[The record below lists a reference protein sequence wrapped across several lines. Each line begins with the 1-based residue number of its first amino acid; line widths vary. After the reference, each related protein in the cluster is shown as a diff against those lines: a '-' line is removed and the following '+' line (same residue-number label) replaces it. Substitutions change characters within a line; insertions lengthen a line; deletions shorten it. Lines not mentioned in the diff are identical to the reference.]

1 MKCCITIWSTINY
14 EERVIKMNKKDL
26 IAREILGWKA
36 RSKNSWYDVE
46 KEVFVHE
53 SYFIPE
59 KYIDQAM
66 LIVNKLDMWGV
77 TYSTNGVSEVQFD
90 DVTGT
95 GDTLAE
101 AITNAA
107 YFLIQKY
114 TMIESKYYN

>member
-1 MKCCITIWSTINY
+1 M
-14 EERVIKMNKKDL
+14 KMNKKDL
-26 IAREILGWKA
+26 IAREILGWKS

-53 SYFIPE
+53 SYFKPE

-77 TYSTNGVSEVQFD
+77 TYSINGVSEVQFD

-95 GDTLAE
+95 GNTLAE

-107 YFLIQKY
+107 YLLIQKY
-114 TMIESKYYN
+114 AMIESRYYN

>member
-1 MKCCITIWSTINY
+1 M
-14 EERVIKMNKKDL
+14 KMNKKDL

-114 TMIESKYYN
+114 AMIESKYYN

>member
-1 MKCCITIWSTINY
+1 M
-14 EERVIKMNKKDL
+14 KMNKKDL
-26 IAREILGWKA
+26 IAREILGWKV

-53 SYFIPE
+53 SYFKPE

-66 LIVNKLDMWGV
+66 LIVKKLDLWGV
-77 TYSTNGVSEVQFD
+77 TYSINGVAEVQFD

-95 GDTLAE
+95 GNTLAE

-107 YFLIQKY
+107 YLLIKKY
-114 TMIESKYYN
+114 AMIESKYYN